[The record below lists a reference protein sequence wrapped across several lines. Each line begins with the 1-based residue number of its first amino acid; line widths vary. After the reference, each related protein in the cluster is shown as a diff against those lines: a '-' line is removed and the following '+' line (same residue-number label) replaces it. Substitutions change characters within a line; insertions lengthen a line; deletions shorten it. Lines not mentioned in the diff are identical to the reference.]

1 MLNMESSSQL
11 EENFP
16 IHAYLSYR
24 CKESRDIEARDRLK
38 ALCSEKNITLRY
50 DENCTEDGDSLIEFM
65 EDLTSAR
72 CVFLFLS
79 PEYFQSAYTLFELI
93 KIKSHS

>member
-11 EENFP
+11 EENYP

-24 CKESRDIEARDRLK
+24 CKYARDRAARDRLK

-50 DENCTEDGDSLIEFM
+50 DESETEEGDSLIEFM
-65 EDLTSAR
+65 EDLTSAVACFCFSVLNIFSLLIR
-72 CVFLFLS
+72 CMN
-79 PEYFQSAYTLFELI
+79 
-93 KIKSHS
+93 